1 MPNQGQSNII
11 FRLAFLNGALQHAQS
26 PDGDKTLTVD
36 QLCVTW
42 RALIQC
48 SAARPIGAKED
59 STLALQCTTRLLSS
73 GSPNSR
79 VYHMVIASIRVL
91 PRILEMEV
99 MKDVMRDDGRELHAQ
114 LFAEL
119 LEVPYEDREW
129 VMRWWSENRPLG
141 VPLVAARL

>member
-1 MPNQGQSNII
+1 
-11 FRLAFLNGALQHAQS
+11 
-26 PDGDKTLTVD
+26 
-36 QLCVTW
+36 
-42 RALIQC
+42 
-48 SAARPIGAKED
+48 
-59 STLALQCTTRLLSS
+59 
-73 GSPNSR
+73 
-79 VYHMVIASIRVL
+79 MVIASIRVL